1 LEKGKT
7 MEQKIRV
14 KVASVK
20 GIKDPEGREGYRID
34 FVEVRERPPVLMATP
49 RDTPEE
55 ISKMVMQ
62 ISKGLQYIIPGGAS
76 REYELQK
83 ITLHLTAEEL
93 EAFELKP
100 YPNQMYEI
108 VISKGKLSFRTI

>member
-1 LEKGKT
+1 

-14 KVASVK
+14 KVASVR

-34 FVEVRERPPVLMATP
+34 FVEVRERPPVLMATST
-49 RDTPEE
+49 DTPEE

-62 ISKGLQYIIPGGAS
+62 ISKGLQYIIPGGAG

-83 ITLHLTAEEL
+83 ITLHLTADEL

-108 VISKGKLSFRTI
+108 TISKGKLSFRTI